1 LNKKF
6 LPAKISD
13 IENRIFTIRGVF
25 VMLDSHLAELYGV
38 ETRRINEQVRRNQNR
53 FPSEFMFRL
62 TDDEYEFLRSQN
74 ATSKNKSGFLKSQNV
89 IIENEANL
97 RSQIA
102 ISSPEHGG
110 RRYLPYVFT
119 EQGVAMLSAVLKS
132 ETAIR
137 VSIRIMQA
145 FVEMR
150 KFIADNAAV
159 FQRLDKVERKQLEAD
174 EKFDRIFTAL
184 ESKELKPDKGIF
196 FDGQIYDAYSFISGI
211 VRRAA
216 KSIILLDN
224 YVDDTVLTL
233 FIKRKKGV
241 QFTIYTNE
249 ISKQLQLDITKH
261 NAQYAPVEVKE
272 LKQSHDRFLII
283 DEKELYHIGA
293 SLKDL
298 GKKWFA
304 FSKMDAVTMKLL
316 TKLNEVR

>member
-1 LNKKF
+1 
-6 LPAKISD
+6 
-13 IENRIFTIRGVF
+13 
-25 VMLDSHLAELYGV
+25 MLDSHLAELYNIGTKALNQSV
-38 ETRRINEQVRRNQNR
+38 KRNIER
-53 FPSEFMFRL
+53 FPSEFMFQL
-62 TDDEYEFLRSQN
+62 VEEEWDFLRSQN
-74 ATSKNKSGFLKSQNV
+74 VTSKNKSGFLRSQNV
-89 IIENEANL
+89 TIKKENNL
-97 RSQIA
+97 RSQFA

-132 ETAIR
+132 ETAVR

-249 ISKQLQLDITKH
+249 ISKQLQLDINKH
-261 NAQYAPVEVKE
+261 NAQYAPVQVSE

-293 SLKDL
+293 SIKDL

-304 FSKMDAVTMKLL
+304 FSKMDTETINLL
-316 TKLNEVR
+316 TKLKEE